1 MSRIITLFLLVFSF
15 GLQAQY
21 ERGNWY
27 LSGNSA
33 IDAGNQSTVAGS
45 DFLPPS
51 ASRTGLFLLD
61 RLLVGGNVLNP
72 AVFVRYYQPLK
83 PQSKL
88 SAFAELNVAGNFSAR
103 RGGIV
108 NYQPAIG
115 LEYQLSADVLLS
127 AKLQA
132 TISGGAVIGQS
143 LQFGVN
149 TVIGRSGLAPGQNH
163 LSKGS
168 IFIDP
173 NIGEITLGH
182 YNPSSGQLGWLNYN
196 LHFGGGIMLSDRVSL
211 DGSLSAS
218 NYRSEFYYSNPT
230 SLYKATTIA
239 ADLGLRYFLTGKGKF
254 RPYVGAGL
262 NAQYLSQVVDYE
274 DSGRADEREE
284 HLGLSPYLKLGTLFF
299 LSDNVAL
306 DASLE
311 YNFRDNTASRAAASQ
326 LGLGVGV
333 KIFLG
338 NEKER

>member
-1 MSRIITLFLLVFSF
+1 MYRLLVLGFVLFSVS
-15 GLQAQY
+15 LSAQY

-45 DFLPPS
+45 DFLPLS
-51 ASRTGLFLLD
+51 ASRTGLFFLD

-103 RGGIV
+103 RGGII

-211 DGSLSAS
+211 DGSVSTCNYQTSSVLSE
-218 NYRSEFYYSNPT
+218 NT
-230 SLYKATTIA
+230 KLLGIQIA
-239 ADLGLRYFLTGKGKF
+239 ADLGLRYFLTSAGKL
-254 RPYVGAGL
+254 RPYVGAGVTGNYRL
-262 NAQYLSQVVDYE
+262 GKAKYETPGRPDYV
-274 DSGRADEREE
+274 EE
-284 HLGLSPYLKLGTLFF
+284 FFEFSPQLKLGTLFF

-338 NEKER
+338 RKEE

>member
-1 MSRIITLFLLVFSF
+1 MYRLLILGFVLFSVSLS
-15 GLQAQY
+15 AQY

-33 IDAGNQSTVAGS
+33 IDAGNQSTVVGS
-45 DFLPPS
+45 DFLPQS
-51 ASRTGLFLLD
+51 VSRTGLFLLD

-88 SAFAELNVAGNFSAR
+88 SAFAELNVAGDFSSR
-103 RGGIV
+103 RGFML

-115 LEYQLSADVLLS
+115 LEYQLSPNVLLS

-132 TISGGAVIGQS
+132 SLSGGAVNTTS
-143 LQFGVN
+143 LQFGIN
-149 TVIGRSGLAPGQNH
+149 TVIGRAGLAPGQD
-163 LSKGS
+163 LLRKGS

-173 NIGEITLGH
+173 NIGEITLGS
-182 YNPSSGQLGWLNYN
+182 YNLNSGQLGWLNYN
-196 LHFGGGIMLSDRVSL
+196 LHFGGGIMLMDRVAL

-218 NYRSEFYYSNPT
+218 NYRSEFYYLNPP
-230 SLYKATTIA
+230 SLYKTTTIA
-239 ADLGLRYFLTGKGKF
+239 ADLGLRYFLTGKGKL

-262 NAQYLSQVVDYE
+262 NAHYENRVVDYE
-274 DSGRADEREE
+274 DSSRPNEREE
-284 HLGLSPYLKLGTLFF
+284 HLDLSPYFKLGTLFF
-299 LSDNVAL
+299 LSDKVAL

-311 YNFRDNTASRAAASQ
+311 YNFRDDISSRAAASQ

-333 KIFLG
+333 KVFLG
-338 NEKER
+338 RKEE

>member
-1 MSRIITLFLLVFSF
+1 MYRLLVLGFVLFSVS
-15 GLQAQY
+15 LSAQY

-45 DFLPPS
+45 DFLPLS
-51 ASRTGLFLLD
+51 ASRTGLFFLD

-88 SAFAELNVAGNFSAR
+88 SAFAELNVAGDFSAR

-127 AKLQA
+127 AKVQHSFNQTLANA
-132 TISGGAVIGQS
+132 TS
-143 LQFGVN
+143 LQFGIN
-149 TVIGRSGLAPGQNH
+149 TIIGRGGLEPGQNW
-163 LSKGS
+163 LRKGTL
-168 IFIDP
+168 FIDP
-173 NIGEITLGH
+173 NIGQVTYSSFNATTGSL
-182 YNPSSGQLGWLNYN
+182 PSVRVN

-211 DGSLSAS
+211 DGSVSTCNYQTSSVLSE
-218 NYRSEFYYSNPT
+218 NT
-230 SLYKATTIA
+230 KLLGIQIA
-239 ADLGLRYFLTGKGKF
+239 ADLGLRYFLTSAGKL
-254 RPYVGAGL
+254 RPYVGAGVTGNYRL
-262 NAQYLSQVVDYE
+262 GKAKYETPGRPDYV
-274 DSGRADEREE
+274 EE
-284 HLGLSPYLKLGTLFF
+284 FFEFSPQLKLGTLFF

-338 NEKER
+338 GKEE

>member
-1 MSRIITLFLLVFSF
+1 MYRLLILGFVLFSVSLS
-15 GLQAQY
+15 AQY

-33 IDAGNQSTVAGS
+33 IDAGNQSTVVGS
-45 DFLPPS
+45 DFLPQS

-88 SAFAELNVAGNFSAR
+88 SAFAELNIAADFSSR
-103 RGGIV
+103 RGFML

-132 TISGGAVIGQS
+132 SITGGAVVRQS
-143 LQFGVN
+143 FQFGVN

-182 YNPSSGQLGWLNYN
+182 YNLSSGQLGWLNYN
-196 LHFGGGIMLSDRVSL
+196 LHFGGGIMLSDRVAL

-218 NYRSEFYYSNPT
+218 NYRSEFYYFNPP
-230 SLYKATTIA
+230 SLYKTTTLS
-239 ADLGLRYFLTGKGKF
+239 ADLGLRYFLTEKGKF

-262 NAQYLSQVVDYE
+262 NAQYENRVVDYE
-274 DSGRADEREE
+274 DSSRLNEREE
-284 HLGLSPYLKLGTLFF
+284 RLDLSPYLKLGTLFF
-299 LSDNVAL
+299 LSDKVAL

-311 YNFRDNTASRAAASQ
+311 YNFRDTGTFRSNSSQ
-326 LGLGVGV
+326 LG
-333 KIFLG
+333 
-338 NEKER
+338 